1 MVAVKAHLLVVLLTN
16 KKHSPIVPNGS
27 QGYLFSGDSFETGRY
42 GTILSLIYEALQ
54 K

>member
-1 MVAVKAHLLVVLLTN
+1 VIDPTEHLLVVLLTN

-42 GTILSLIYEALQ
+42 GTILCLIFEALQ